1 MKLTR
6 FENRWA
12 QATLASMF
20 PGSREE
26 GFAGIQGMDVRG
38 FLTGVMR
45 TLPFK
50 AALGLRVAVWM
61 VALAPLVVLRRAV
74 TIAGLGEADR
84 ERVVATLSASG
95 SYSVRSLTMILKT
108 FGALLYAGDD
118 RIRAR
123 LRPIAARAP
132 IPLRLKRT
140 PARVA

>member
-26 GFAGIQGMDVRG
+26 GFADIQGMDVRG

-45 TLPFK
+45 TLPFR

-74 TIAGLGEADR
+74 TIAGLEDADR
-84 ERVVATLSASG
+84 ERVIVTLSASG
-95 SYSVRSLTMILKT
+95 SYGVRSLVMLLKT

-123 LRPIAARAP
+123 LRPVASRAP
-132 IPLRLKRT
+132 IPLRIKRA